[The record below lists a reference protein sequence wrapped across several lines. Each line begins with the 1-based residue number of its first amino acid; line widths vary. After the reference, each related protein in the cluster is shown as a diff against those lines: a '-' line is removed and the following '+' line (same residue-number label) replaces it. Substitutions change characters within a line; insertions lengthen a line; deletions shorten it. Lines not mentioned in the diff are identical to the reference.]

1 MHQEDTTNL
10 VKARLENRNG
20 LILSEKLLIIFS
32 KTKDSRPFGKKE
44 PGRLRNTLAE
54 N

>member
-1 MHQEDTTNL
+1 MHQEDLTNL
-10 VKARLENRNG
+10 VKARLENRKG
-20 LILSEKLLIIFS
+20 LTLSEKLIKILS